1 MQTQSQ
7 TGTTSA
13 PERGSRAQ
21 LWLLLLV
28 FVGPV
33 IVAGVLYANADRW
46 LGGTATGH
54 HGQLVNPA
62 RPLQGLPVL
71 DADGNRLGLEAIRGK
86 WTLVYIGPGQ
96 CGQDCKSDLY
106 GMRQAHKAQGKNIA
120 RVQRLFIAR
129 DGTLPD
135 RAFLAEEHPNLEV
148 GRLARGASLEPF
160 AAGDGEEPPTG
171 IYVVDP
177 NANLVL
183 RYEPGTQPKGILKD
197 LESLLK
203 HSTIG

>member
-1 MQTQSQ
+1 MQTQSP
-7 TGTTSA
+7 TGTTPA
-13 PERGSRAQ
+13 PEGRNRAQ

-33 IVAGVLYANADRW
+33 IAAGVLYANADHW
-46 LGGTATGH
+46 FNGNATGH
-54 HGQLVNPA
+54 HGQLVDPA

-71 DADGNRLGLEAIRGK
+71 DAEGNRLGLEAVRGK
-86 WTLVYIGPGQ
+86 WTLVYIGSGQ
-96 CGQDCKSDLY
+96 CGADCRSDLY
-106 GMRQAHKAQGKNIA
+106 GMRQAHKAQGKNIG

-129 DGTLPD
+129 DGILPEG
-135 RAFLAEEHPNLEV
+135 AFLAEEHPNLKV
-148 GRLARGASLEPF
+148 GRLAPGASLEAF
-160 AAGDGEEPPTG
+160 DAGDREKPPAG
-171 IYVVDP
+171 IYMVDP

-183 RYEPGTQPKGILKD
+183 RYEPGAPPKGILKD